1 MQQKT
6 LSQEQIIK
14 KLESYCAYR
23 ERCEAEVKQKLFT
36 LKVEEEEVGFYL
48 QYLIENNL
56 LNENR
61 FIDAYARGKFNIKSW
76 GRRKITIAL
85 QQKKIDVNKIKQSI
99 EHIDEDMYIQRLN
112 IVLEKKNQQ
121 LIKETDEFKK
131 KQKLIYFAM
140 QKGYEPDLIYK
151 AIKTILK
158 NE

>member
-23 ERCEAEVKQKLFT
+23 ERCETEVKQKLFN

>member
-1 MQQKT
+1 MQQKL

-23 ERCEAEVKQKLFT
+23 ERCESEVKQKLVA
-36 LKVEEEEVGFYL
+36 LKVEAGEVDFYL

-61 FIDAYARGKFNIKSW
+61 FIDAYTRGKFNSKSW
-76 GRRKITIAL
+76 GRRKIAAAL

-99 EHIDEDMYIQRLN
+99 EHIDEDMYFQRLKR
-112 IVLEKKNQQ
+112 VLEKKNQQ
-121 LIKETDEFKK
+121 LINEPNENKV
-131 KQKLIYFAM
+131 KQKLIYFAT
-140 QKGYEPDLIYK
+140 QKGYEPDLIFK
-151 AIKTILK
+151 VIKTIHK

>member
-23 ERCEAEVKQKLFT
+23 ERCETEVKQKLFT

>member
-23 ERCEAEVKQKLFT
+23 ERCETEVKQKLFT

-131 KQKLIYFAM
+131 KQKLVYFAM

>member
-23 ERCEAEVKQKLFT
+23 ERCEAEVKQKLFA
-36 LKVEEEEVGFYL
+36 LKVEEEEVDFYL

-76 GRRKITIAL
+76 GRRKIAVAL

-112 IVLEKKNQQ
+112 IILEKKNKQ
-121 LIKETDEFKK
+121 LINETDEFKK

>member
-131 KQKLIYFAM
+131 KQKLVYFAM